1 MTVLQV
7 AIYSVVYVTKKDYIF
22 KQEDGQCGT
31 DKFAEEGLQ
40 QKWPYEKQKIDTI
53 SKFKMSA
60 VTV

>member
-31 DKFAEEGLQ
+31 DKFAE
-40 QKWPYEKQKIDTI
+40 KDY
-53 SKFKMSA
+53 SKSDHTKNKKL
-60 VTV
+60 TP